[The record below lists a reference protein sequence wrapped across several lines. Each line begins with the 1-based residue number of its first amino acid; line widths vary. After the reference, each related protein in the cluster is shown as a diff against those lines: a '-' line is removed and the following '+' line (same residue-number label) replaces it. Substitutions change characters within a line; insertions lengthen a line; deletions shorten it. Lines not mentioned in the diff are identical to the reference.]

1 MKYGARNQF
10 VGEMIGGPYTSRQA
24 AYDLKKLPGKRLVR
38 RIRRTGRYK
47 ATPSG
52 LPTLTALIVLRE
64 KVIRPVLAG
73 AGPPKPGHPAKS
85 RTAIDQHYLCLPVQ
99 LRKLLEALR
108 MAA

>member
-1 MKYGARNQF
+1 MKYGARNQV

-24 AYDLKKLPGKRLVR
+24 AYDLKELRRKRLVR

-64 KVIRPVLAG
+64 QVIRPVLAG
-73 AGPPKPGHPAKS
+73 AGPLKPGRPVTS